1 MSIKKLYAQNTLTE
15 AEMDRLCRY
24 RSVSVTDR
32 YGYRDVTVKNTTT
45 RYQLRNGQWWVVSIF

>member
-24 RSVSVTDR
+24 RSVTVTDR
-32 YGYRDVTVKNTTT
+32 YGYRDVAVKNTTT
-45 RYQLRNGQWWVVSIF
+45 RYQLRSGYWFVVGIF